1 MNAGISAI
9 NEQVKEASAFLQP
22 LMGEINKVVIGQ
34 KHLVERLIVGLLADG
49 PANGGAALPKHN
61 WLQGRDVSTWEG

>member
-34 KHLVERLIVGLLADG
+34 KYLVERLIVGLLADG
-49 PANGGAALPKHN
+49 LCYSKGTRAG
-61 WLQGRDVSTWEG
+61 